1 MKKITLLTLLLPC
14 LFLNGYSVSL
24 DKYLSYVEQRFDK
37 SISPEAKIY
46 EVIKRLNIKYLSE
59 VSSIEDIDES
69 QLVVEDFK
77 TIPFSN
83 ALALAIASGDVKKT
97 KKFSQVILYINFD
110 VLASSPGYRK
120 LAGLPHIAVNPI
132 EQLKIFDNEA
142 KLDSAYV
149 KRMLEIIDLL
159 AQRGANFNM
168 SGKVN
173 YNGHSYIYNN
183 TPLVYAESVSSHYSS
198 DLKKLQYE
206 LMARAI
212 LYGADPKLYGLEGLR
227 LNEYSKEDLKNLK
240 PLILKYYTELSINP
254 EKFEKVKLAKSV
266 MDHQDISK
274 IIEAIDKKQSNSSVH
289 KTAPKAVN
297 KVSSLSDNES
307 TPKAVTEVSSSL
319 CCSIL

>member
-24 DKYLSYVEQRFDK
+24 DSYLSYVEQKFDK
-37 SISPEAKIY
+37 STSTEAKRY
-46 EVIKRLNIKYLSE
+46 EVIKPLNIKYLSE

-77 TIPFSN
+77 TISFSN

-97 KKFSQVILYINFD
+97 KKFLKVIDD
-110 VLASSPGYRK
+110 VNDGKLVSSAGREE
-120 LAGLPHIAVNPI
+120 LVIGLPHIAVNPLR
-132 EQLKIFDNEA
+132 QLKIFDKQA
-142 KLDSAYV
+142 KLDSDHAI
-149 KRMLEIIDLL
+149 KMLRIIDLL

-168 SGKVN
+168 SDCAE
-173 YNGHSYIYNN
+173 YNGRLYLYNN
-183 TPLVYAESVSSHYSS
+183 TPLVHAESVSSYYSS
-198 DLKKLQYE
+198 DLKPQYE

-212 LYGADPKLYGLEGLR
+212 LYGADPKLYDLSGYLI
-227 LNEYSKEDLKNLK
+227 EYYKGGLKNLK
-240 PLILKYYTELSINP
+240 PLILEYYAQLSINP
-254 EKFEKVKLAKSV
+254 IKSKKVKLAESV
-266 MDHQDISK
+266 LVYQDISK

-297 KVSSLSDNES
+297 KVSSQSDNES

>member
-24 DKYLSYVEQRFDK
+24 DSYLSYVEQKFDK
-37 SISPEAKIY
+37 STSTEAKRY
-46 EVIKRLNIKYLSE
+46 EVIKPLNIKYLSE

-69 QLVVEDFK
+69 QLVVEDVRIVSR
-77 TIPFSN
+77 TSN
-83 ALALAIASGDVKKT
+83 ALALAIASADIQKT
-97 KKFSQVILYINFD
+97 QKFLQVIGYINSD
-110 VLASSPGYRK
+110 VLASSLGYKK
-120 LAGLPHIAVNPI
+120 LVGLPHVAVNPI
-132 EQLKIFDNEA
+132 EQLKIFDKQA

-159 AQRGANFNM
+159 AQRDANFNM
-168 SGKVN
+168 SGYVI
-173 YNGHSYIYNN
+173 YYGHLYYYNN
-183 TPLVYAESVSSHYSS
+183 TPLV
-198 DLKKLQYE
+198 KPQYE

-212 LYGADPKLYGLEGLR
+212 LYGADPKLYDLSGCR
-227 LNEYSKEDLKNLK
+227 LNEYYKEDLKNLK
-240 PLILKYYTELSINP
+240 PLILEYYAQLSTDPI
-254 EKFEKVKLAKSV
+254 KFKKVKLAESV